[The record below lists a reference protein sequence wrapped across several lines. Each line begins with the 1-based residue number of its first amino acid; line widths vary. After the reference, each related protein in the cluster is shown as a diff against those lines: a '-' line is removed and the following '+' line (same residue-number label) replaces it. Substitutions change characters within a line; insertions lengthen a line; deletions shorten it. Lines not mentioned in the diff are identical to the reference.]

1 MEINYQQIINQFAQI
16 IAICLPMGLTLG
28 LCEKMVQFILDA
40 ALDRL
45 GTRGRKID
53 V

>member
-1 MEINYQQIINQFAQI
+1 MSINYQQIINQFAEI
-16 IAICLPMGLTLG
+16 IGICLPMGLTLG
-28 LCEKMVQFILDA
+28 LCEKMVQFVLDA

-45 GTRGRKID
+45 GRKERRID